1 MATDNSPGEFS
12 GDPGLIQPEPH
23 TLTAIEEARVMRALD
38 PADGDDNLEAAR
50 ERGGAQRGG
59 RSSQRTGGPVP
70 GGSVLM

>member
-1 MATDNSPGEFS
+1 MATDNDPGEF
-12 GDPGLIQPEPH
+12 GGYPGLIQPEPH
-23 TLTAIEEARVMRALD
+23 PLTGIEEARLMRSLD

-70 GGSVLM
+70 GGSVLL